1 MIGER
6 KGSKILS
13 CTHAGRVITL
23 VPVAEVFPWHLDPL
37 FIMHQITHGV
47 VSAAWQNQHLH
58 LCSPHSLHRRKTN
71 MTYECPELLM
81 SKLIS
86 GSRKHNALYV
96 KRKRKKKRLRS
107 TELLKDGICSN
118 LLIFVIILHHHINQ
132 LLCLQDIIH
141 CLSYDNMHWNGF
153 SKGVCAA
160 FWTSNIIVIL
170 IVIHLFTSRIFIGLH
185 ICDSGLY
192 FLSVNNNKKEIICK
206 MCKIYWFYD
215 ILQLFMC
222 RLYFGN

>member
-86 GSRKHNALYV
+86 GSGKHNALYV
-96 KRKRKKKRLRS
+96 KRKPKKKK
-107 TELLKDGICSN
+107 TEVHWAFEGWYLLQSVDFCHYLAPSHQPIVVPSGYYS
-118 LLIFVIILHHHINQ
+118 LSIL
-132 LLCLQDIIH
+132 
-141 CLSYDNMHWNGF
+141 W
-153 SKGVCAA
+153 
-160 FWTSNIIVIL
+160 
-170 IVIHLFTSRIFIGLH
+170 
-185 ICDSGLY
+185 
-192 FLSVNNNKKEIICK
+192 
-206 MCKIYWFYD
+206 
-215 ILQLFMC
+215 
-222 RLYFGN
+222 